1 VRRAFV
7 IVIDACGAGDL
18 PDSAEYGDAGANTL
32 AHVAEAAGGLDLPVL
47 ARLGLGNIMPL
58 VGVAPVDDPVVHG
71 RLHPLGPGKDTITG
85 HWELMGVVTPV
96 ALRTYPDGFPDEVLD
111 ALRQAT
117 GRGVLCNR
125 PYSGTQVIDDFGA
138 QHLETGDL
146 IVYTSAD
153 SVLQIAAHE
162 EVVPLEELYAACAAA
177 REIMTGE
184 HAVGRVIA
192 RPFHGEPGAFQR
204 TEGRRDMALDPPG
217 RSYLEELQAGG
228 VPVHTV
234 GKIGQVFNGVGV
246 DEQHKGST
254 NASALASTSRL
265 IEKLEGGLV
274 FANLV
279 ETDQVFGHRNDVE
292 GFHGAL
298 REIDAAVGEWLERLD
313 PERDLLILTADHGCD
328 PTHPGTDHTR
338 EHAPLLAWFAGGSL
352 RHDGPSE
359 AGPQD
364 SSAAEAR
371 RHDGPFADVGAS
383 VLRWLT
389 DRDAPG
395 MQGEPFVP

>member
-1 VRRAFV
+1 LRRAFV
-7 IVIDACGAGDL
+7 IVIDACGAGDM

-32 AHVAEAAGGLDLPVL
+32 GHVAEAAGGLDLPVMGG
-47 ARLGLGNIMPL
+47 LGLGNIMPL
-58 VGVAPVDDPVVHG
+58 TGLPPVAKPVVHG
-71 RLHPLGPGKDTITG
+71 RLRPLGPGKDTITG

-96 ALRTYPDGFPDEVLD
+96 PLRTYPDGFPPEVVD
-111 ALRQAT
+111 ALRDAT
-117 GRGVLCNR
+117 GRGIVCNR
-125 PYSGTQVIDDFGA
+125 PYSGTEVIEDFGER
-138 QHLETGDL
+138 QLGTGDL

-162 EVVPLEELYAACAAA
+162 DVVPLAELYAACAAA

-192 RPFHGEPGAFQR
+192 RPFKGRPGAFAR
-204 TEGRRDMALDPPG
+204 TENRKDIALDPPA
-217 RSYLEELQAGG
+217 RSYLLELRDAG

-254 NASALASTSRL
+254 NAAALEATARL
-265 IEKLEGGLV
+265 IDELDAGLV

-298 REIDAAVGEWLERLD
+298 REIDTAVGEWVRRLD
-313 PERDLLILTADHGCD
+313 PDEDLLVLTADHGCD

-338 EHAPLLAWFAGGSL
+338 EHAPLLASFAGHG
-352 RHDGPSE
+352 G
-359 AGPQD
+359 
-364 SSAAEAR
+364 R

-383 VLRWLT
+383 VLRWLAG
-389 DRDAPG
+389 RDAPALP
-395 MQGEPFVP
+395 GEPFVP

>member
-7 IVIDACGAGDL
+7 IVIDACGAGEL
-18 PDSAEYGDAGANTL
+18 PDSGDYGDAGTNTL
-32 AHVAEAAGGLDLPVL
+32 GHVAEAAGGLDLPVM
-47 ARLGLGNIMPL
+47 ASLGLGNIMPL
-58 VGVAPVDDPVVHG
+58 VGVTPAQEPVVHG

-96 ALRTYPDGFPDEVLD
+96 ALRTYPEGFPDEVLA
-111 ALRQAT
+111 ALSGAT
-117 GRGVLCNR
+117 GRGVVCNR
-125 PYSGTQVIDDFGA
+125 PYSGTEVIEDFGE
-138 QHLETGDL
+138 QHLESGDL

-162 EVVPLEELYAACAAA
+162 AVVPLDELYEACAAA
-177 REIMTGE
+177 RTIMTGE

-192 RPFHGEPGAFQR
+192 RPFRGEPGRFER
-204 TEGRRDMALDPPG
+204 TEGRRDLALDPPG
-217 RSYLEELQAGG
+217 RSYLDELQAAG

-254 NASALASTSRL
+254 NAAAMAATGGL
-265 IEKLEGGLV
+265 IDGLDGGLV
-274 FANLV
+274 FVNLV

-298 REIDAAVGEWLERLD
+298 REIDVAVGEWLPRLD
-313 PERDLLILTADHGCD
+313 PERDMLVITADHGVD

-338 EHAPLLAWFAGGSL
+338 EHVPLLARFAGHG
-352 RHDGPSE
+352 G
-359 AGPQD
+359 
-364 SSAAEAR
+364 R

-383 VLRWLT
+383 VLRWLAG
-389 DRDAPG
+389 RDAPELPG
-395 MQGEPFVP
+395 TPFTP

>member
-18 PDSAEYGDAGANTL
+18 PDSGAYGDAGANTL
-32 AHVAEAAGGLDLPVL
+32 GHVAEAAGGLDLPVL
-47 ARLGLGNIMPL
+47 AGLGLGNIMPL
-58 VGVAPVDDPVVHG
+58 VGVAPAADPVVHG

-85 HWELMGVVTPV
+85 HWELMGVITPV
-96 ALRTYPDGFPDEVLD
+96 PLRTYPDGFPEEVVD
-111 ALRQAT
+111 ALGEAG
-117 GRGVLCNR
+117 GRGILCNR
-125 PYSGTQVIDDFGA
+125 PYSGTQVIDDFGERHV
-138 QHLETGDL
+138 QTSDL

-162 EVVPLEELYAACAAA
+162 DVVPPVELYRICAAA

-192 RPFHGEPGAFQR
+192 RPFRGEPGAFER
-204 TEGRRDMALDPPG
+204 TEGRRDFALDPPG
-217 RSYLEELQAGG
+217 RSYLQELQAGD

-254 NASALASTSRL
+254 NAAAIDAT
-265 IEKLEGGLV
+265 GGLIDELDGGFV

-298 REIDAAVGEWLERLD
+298 REIDATVGGWLPRLD
-313 PERDLLILTADHGCD
+313 PERDLLVLTADHGCD

-338 EHAPLLAWFAGGSL
+338 EHAPLLARFAG
-352 RHDGPSE
+352 DG
-359 AGPQD
+359 
-364 SSAAEAR
+364 AR
-371 RHDGPFADVGAS
+371 RDGPFADVGAS
-383 VLRWLT
+383 VLQWLT
-389 DRDAPG
+389 GRGAAGLPG
-395 MQGEPFVP
+395 TAFVP

>member
-7 IVIDACGAGDL
+7 IVIDACGAGEL
-18 PDSAEYGDAGANTL
+18 PDSGEYGDAGANTL
-32 AHVAEAAGGLDLPVL
+32 GHVAEAAGGLDLPVM
-47 ARLGLGNIMPL
+47 ASLGLGNIMPL
-58 VGVAPVDDPVVHG
+58 VGVEPAGEPVVHG

-85 HWELMGVVTPV
+85 HWELMGVITPV
-96 ALRTYPDGFPDEVLD
+96 PLRTYPDGFPDDVLE
-111 ALRQAT
+111 ALSRAT
-117 GRGVLCNR
+117 GRGVLCNL

-138 QHLETGDL
+138 EHLATGDL

-162 EVVPLEELYAACAAA
+162 EKVPLDEIYSACAAA

-192 RPFHGEPGAFQR
+192 RPFRGEPGAFRR
-204 TEGRRDMALDPPG
+204 TEGRRDIALDPPS
-217 RSYLEELQAGG
+217 RSYLDELRAEG

-254 NASALASTSRL
+254 NAAAIEATARL
-265 IEKLEGGLV
+265 IDGLDGGFV

-279 ETDQVFGHRNDVE
+279 ETDQVFGHRNDVD

-298 REIDAAVGEWLERLD
+298 RGIDDAVRDWLPRLD
-313 PERDLLILTADHGCD
+313 PERDMLVLTADHGCD

-338 EHAPLLAWFAGGSL
+338 EHVPLLARFAGHEG
-352 RHDGPSE
+352 
-359 AGPQD
+359 
-364 SSAAEAR
+364 R

-383 VLRWLT
+383 VLRWLAG
-389 DRDAPG
+389 RDADLPG
-395 MQGEPFVP
+395 ESFVP

>member
-1 VRRAFV
+1 MRRAFV
-7 IVIDACGAGDL
+7 IVIDACGAGEL
-18 PDSAEYGDAGANTL
+18 PDSGDYGDAGANTL
-32 AHVAEAAGGLDLPVL
+32 GHVAEATGGLDLPVL
-47 ARLGLGNIMPL
+47 TRLGLGNIMPL
-58 VGVAPVDDPVVHG
+58 AGAPPVEDPVVHG

-85 HWELMGVVTPV
+85 HWELMGVITPV
-96 ALRTYPDGFPDEVLD
+96 ALRTYPDGFPEEVLD
-111 ALRQAT
+111 ALRAAT

-138 QHLETGDL
+138 EHMATGAL

-162 EVVPLEELYAACAAA
+162 EVVPLEKLYAACAAA

-192 RPFHGEPGAFQR
+192 RPFRGEPGAFRR
-204 TEGRRDMALDPPG
+204 TEGRRDIALNPPG
-217 RSYLEELQAGG
+217 RSYLDELQAAGA
-228 VPVHTV
+228 PVHTV

-254 NASALASTSRL
+254 NAAAIDATGRL
-265 IEKLEGGLV
+265 IDSLDGGFV
-274 FANLV
+274 FTNLV

-298 REIDAAVGEWLERLD
+298 RGIDAAVGQWLEHLD
-313 PERDLLILTADHGCD
+313 PERDLFVITADHGVD
-328 PTHPGTDHTR
+328 PTLPGTDHTR
-338 EHAPLLAWFAGGSL
+338 EHAPLLASFAGHEG
-352 RHDGPSE
+352 
-359 AGPQD
+359 
-364 SSAAEAR
+364 R
-371 RHDGPFADVGAS
+371 RRDGPFADVGAS

-389 DRDAPG
+389 GRDAPELRG
-395 MQGEPFVP
+395 DPFVP